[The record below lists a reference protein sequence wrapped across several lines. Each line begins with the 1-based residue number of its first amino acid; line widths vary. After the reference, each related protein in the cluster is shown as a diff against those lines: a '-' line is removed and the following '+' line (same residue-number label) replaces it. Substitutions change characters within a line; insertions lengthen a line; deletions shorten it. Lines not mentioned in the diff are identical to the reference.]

1 MPLCARDG
9 SGAGA
14 LVRWPL
20 VDVGQGGRGVL
31 PQAVNNKAVNAIDVF
46 QYVCSA
52 NDIVGWPRRDLE
64 GDWKDECMVMV
75 GLAIGCA
82 P

>member
-1 MPLCARDG
+1 M
-9 SGAGA
+9 
-14 LVRWPL
+14 
-20 VDVGQGGRGVL
+20 L

>member
-1 MPLCARDG
+1 M
-9 SGAGA
+9 
-14 LVRWPL
+14 
-20 VDVGQGGRGVL
+20 L

-52 NDIVGWPRRDLE
+52 NDIVGRLRRDLE
-64 GDWKDECMVMV
+64 GGWKDECMVMV